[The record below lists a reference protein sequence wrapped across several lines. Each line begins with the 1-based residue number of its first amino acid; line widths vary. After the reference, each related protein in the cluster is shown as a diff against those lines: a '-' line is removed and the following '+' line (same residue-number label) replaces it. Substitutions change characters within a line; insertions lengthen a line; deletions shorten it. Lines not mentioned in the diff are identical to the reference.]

1 MAGMSPVSGKPASC
15 RGAKVRPPAAASL
28 LTIHVAGGRPRA
40 RNSSAFQRG
49 APGASGSCGCAADGA
64 QLSRQRSR
72 AALGWG
78 ALGALVATWFTFLP
92 SFVFILAGGDLLKI
106 DMNMPFRV
114 VDIFSGVILL
124 CLIASEVFVRNRV
137 QWGKR

>member
-1 MAGMSPVSGKPASC
+1 MAV
-15 RGAKVRPPAAASL
+15 
-28 LTIHVAGGRPRA
+28 
-40 RNSSAFQRG
+40 
-49 APGASGSCGCAADGA
+49 
-64 QLSRQRSR
+64 
-72 AALGWG
+72 
-78 ALGALVATWFTFLP
+78 
-92 SFVFILAGGDLLKI
+92 ILAGGDLLKI